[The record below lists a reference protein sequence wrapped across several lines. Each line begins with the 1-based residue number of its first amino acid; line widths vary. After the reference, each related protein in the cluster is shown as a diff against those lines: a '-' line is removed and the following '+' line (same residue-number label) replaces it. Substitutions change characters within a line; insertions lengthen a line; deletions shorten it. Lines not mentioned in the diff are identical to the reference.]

1 VKRNFNPQ
9 EGKKLL
15 RIMREKVPNYNA
27 TVNSVRVS
35 VGINDKNAKA
45 KQTEKTNSETEEIEE
60 ISTEDMKEA
69 TTENIEECSSQN
81 NEAFVQTVL
90 VNDIEIGRACCPFE
104 IIRVKVGSSHY
115 PVAVIYDTGAQ
126 LSLCNYETGPVLIS
140 SKPADKRVTIATVN
154 SSKAKLRKIYT
165 LDLGNNLQI
174 DAVLIPN
181 LRLNLHSLEIP
192 VQWQELEDDFADQDT
207 SDVQAQ
213 ILVGADKATIFP
225 VCELNKYEKPV
236 ELGSCRLMRSRVTN
250 KLIMFGACE
259 NEDQEDSGTGA
270 LHVNNVRA
278 NVSDDDTL
286 IEPMNTLAINDI
298 EPIHPDTNQ
307 D

>member
-1 VKRNFNPQ
+1 
-9 EGKKLL
+9 
-15 RIMREKVPNYNA
+15 
-27 TVNSVRVS
+27 
-35 VGINDKNAKA
+35 
-45 KQTEKTNSETEEIEE
+45 
-60 ISTEDMKEA
+60 
-69 TTENIEECSSQN
+69 
-81 NEAFVQTVL
+81 
-90 VNDIEIGRACCPFE
+90 
-104 IIRVKVGSSHY
+104 
-115 PVAVIYDTGAQ
+115 
-126 LSLCNYETGPVLIS
+126 LIS

-192 VQWQELEDDFADQDT
+192 AQWQDLEDDFADQDT

-225 VCELNKYEKPV
+225 VCELNKYDRPMEI
-236 ELGSCRLMRSRVTN
+236 GSCRLMRSRVTG

-259 NEDQEDSGTGA
+259 NEEQEGSDA

-278 NVSDDDTL
+278 NVSDDDIL
-286 IEPMNTLAINDI
+286 IEPMNTLAIDDI
-298 EPIHPDTNQ
+298 EPIHPDTSQ